1 MLAIDTNI
9 VVRYLAQDHPEQSPR
24 ARHLIINNAVWLS
37 STVLLETAWVLR
49 SAYGLTKQGVLDAL
63 EAFSGLPQVHF
74 QDPDQVAKALAW
86 ARQGMDFADAVHLA
100 AAQPVDAFV
109 TFDLQLVTAAERAG
123 AGPVRVL

>member
-24 ARHLIINNAVWLS
+24 ARDLIINNAVWLS

-63 EAFSGLPQVHF
+63 EAFSGLPQVHL
-74 QDPDQVAKALAW
+74 QDPDQIAKAFAW
-86 ARQGMDFADAVHLA
+86 ARQGMDFADAMHLA
-100 AAQPVDAFV
+100 AARSIESFV
-109 TFDLQLVTAAERAG
+109 TFDQQLATAAERAG
-123 AGPVRVL
+123 ASPVRVL